1 MSTITQR
8 KKGWWKI
15 LLVLI
20 IAIVI
25 IAGLGV
31 ASVLTDADG
40 NPYFDPT
47 PYGEGYL
54 SIFRWASEAI
64 FNAVF
69 LTVLLLIGGI
79 LIAYLF
85 YRVRGQ
91 KVTTNTTNPNNYVPS
106 GQTIS
111 QPSQSGTETVVS

>member
-1 MSTITQR
+1 MSVITQR

-20 IAIVI
+20 IAIVVI
-25 IAGLGV
+25 VGLAI

-40 NPYFDPT
+40 NPYFNPA
-47 PYGEGYL
+47 PYGDAYL
-54 SIFRWASEAI
+54 GAFMWASEAM

-69 LTVLLLIGGI
+69 LTVVLLVGGI

-85 YRVRGQ
+85 YRIRGQ
-91 KVTTNTTNPNNYVPS
+91 KVTTNAQTQNTYVPQ

-111 QPSQSGTETVVS
+111 QPNTSGTETTVS

>member
-1 MSTITQR
+1 MQTITQR

-20 IAIVI
+20 IVIVVIVGLAI
-25 IAGLGV
+25 
-31 ASVLTDADG
+31 ASILTDAEG

-47 PYGEGYL
+47 PYGDAYL
-54 SIFRWASEAI
+54 GVFMWASEAM

-69 LTVLLLIGGI
+69 LTVVLIISGI

-85 YRVRGQ
+85 YRMRGQ
-91 KVTTNTTNPNNYVPS
+91 KVTTNANTAGTYVPN

-111 QPSQSGTETVVS
+111 NPQQSGTETVVS